1 MTLDEAKA
9 AAIDAATN
17 DVNESLGD
25 YSEAGRPLFMKEG
38 FGRLTFAM
46 KVYPLVIAQQ
56 MVGNFF
62 KMLPLLNKAG
72 KTEAMYKFAGI
83 FMTITSLVG
92 IANTFMATALITAF
106 VNGLKGADDDDLP
119 DDLKSADPVTWFK
132 TVFMPNKFGNISLL
146 GVPLDEYLVEGPIT
160 ALTGRQ
166 VGSRLGINDMFR
178 GFTGDGKVHRTT
190 KEAVQS
196 YLIDALGGPFVS
208 YGLSFADAMDDFAV
222 GDYQRAVEKVVP
234 SAQVRDL
241 LKAWRYSKE
250 GIVTKTGELIPP
262 EEITKAD
269 IIGQA
274 LGFSPADAAK
284 AQQTNFAL
292 NTIEQQT
299 LNQRSLIERRIK
311 FAFNT
316 GDEKRMEELIDTE
329 VAKFNNKHPTYRF
342 KAEQLRAMLLDEAKR
357 RAGARAGFVVTKKN
371 AEMVDDAVTHL
382 EEVLARRKKK
392 DEGWETVVPTRS
404 FAVPSSEYVP
414 R

>member
-1 MTLDEAKA
+1 
-9 AAIDAATN
+9 
-17 DVNESLGD
+17 
-25 YSEAGRPLFMKEG
+25 
-38 FGRLTFAM
+38 
-46 KVYPLVIAQQ
+46 
-56 MVGNFF
+56 
-62 KMLPLLNKAG
+62 
-72 KTEAMYKFAGI
+72 
-83 FMTITSLVG
+83 
-92 IANTFMATALITAF
+92 
-106 VNGLKGADDDDLP
+106 
-119 DDLKSADPVTWFK
+119 
-132 TVFMPNKFGNISLL
+132 
-146 GVPLDEYLVEGPIT
+146 
-160 ALTGRQ
+160 
-166 VGSRLGINDMFR
+166 
-178 GFTGDGKVHRTT
+178 
-190 KEAVQS
+190 
-196 YLIDALGGPFVS
+196 
-208 YGLSFADAMDDFAV
+208 MDDFAV